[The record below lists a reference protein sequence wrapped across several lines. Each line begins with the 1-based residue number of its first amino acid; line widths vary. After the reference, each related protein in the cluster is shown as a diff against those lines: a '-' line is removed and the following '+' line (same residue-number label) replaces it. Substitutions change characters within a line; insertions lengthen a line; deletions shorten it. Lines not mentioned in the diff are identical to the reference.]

1 MLGLSIPITF
11 DNFSETY
18 KTRKDIRE
26 WNEAKIN
33 AYLIQSSIHDYLA
46 RNESLAE
53 LPVGKLNNH
62 ILLKK
67 LNLSADV
74 FNTIHFTI
82 KDYYI
87 VSINKS
93 GSSLIVVNSFDG
105 YPKGG
110 YFLNE
115 VLGWLKLND
124 DLTSLVIMQ
133 LFNNKKELL

>member
-1 MLGLSIPITF
+1 MKVGFSVVFFIAVLSVILMLGLSIPITF

-62 ILLKK
+62 ILLK
-67 LNLSADV
+67 NHCT
-74 FNTIHFTI
+74 F
-82 KDYYI
+82 
-87 VSINKS
+87 
-93 GSSLIVVNSFDG
+93 
-105 YPKGG
+105 
-110 YFLNE
+110 
-115 VLGWLKLND
+115 
-124 DLTSLVIMQ
+124 
-133 LFNNKKELL
+133 